1 MTIAAWRRGSGL
13 VGVWVC
19 LASGPLLAAPDDLVL
34 FAATGVAE
42 DGAAEIGQPRPALEV
57 DALDGGLV
65 NDARVKGHALIVDFF
80 ATWCE
85 PCHRALADLI
95 AARGASGATGV
106 TIVLVDLGEPRA
118 VVRKWAASA
127 KLPDD
132 VTIAVDPD
140 GIAARRWGARRLP
153 TTYLVDADGVVRHI
167 NRGWGPGYRDRLSR
181 WMRAITQPDGRDGR
195 SDGNRAPS
203 TQATQSPRMSELPL
217 PSSP

>member
-13 VGVWVC
+13 VGLWLW
-19 LASGPLLAAPDDLVL
+19 LALAPVRAAPDDLVL
-34 FAATGVAE
+34 SAATGVAE

-65 NDARVKGHALIVDFF
+65 NDARVRGHALIVDFF

-118 VVRKWAASA
+118 LVRKWAASA

-132 VTIAVDPD
+132 VTIALDPA
-140 GIAARRWGARRLP
+140 GVAARRWGARRLP

-181 WMRAITQPDGRDGR
+181 WMRVISQPDKR
-195 SDGNRAPS
+195 SDG
-203 TQATQSPRMSELPL
+203 
-217 PSSP
+217 SSGGI